1 MLYTSKFQAY
11 VTKPKGSMET
21 TRYNDMTN
29 VLRMSSFF
37 KDVETRHFG
46 EVAKKI
52 SLLKDLSGRKVK
64 NQGGGRNGRK
74 N

>member
-1 MLYTSKFQAY
+1 MSNHSDLYTVVKTYEKNEIYRHDKRVSY
-11 VTKPKGSMET
+11 V
-21 TRYNDMTN
+21 YIL
-29 VLRMSSFF
+29 LRH
-37 KDVETRHFG
+37 VETRHCG
-46 EVAKKI
+46 EVANKI

>member
-1 MLYTSKFQAY
+1 M
-11 VTKPKGSMET
+11 
-21 TRYNDMTN
+21 
-29 VLRMSSFF
+29 
-37 KDVETRHFG
+37 ETRHCG
-46 EVAKKI
+46 EVANKI